1 MRAAV
6 APVVAAFLAALP
18 YLCAAVLAACTH
30 VEIKPP
36 EGPVDFS
43 LVGRILA
50 RSGKDA
56 FTGNLSWRHASTGD
70 EMLISTPTGQG
81 LAQILRQGDAVVLK
95 TAEGREY
102 RAADSESLTERVL
115 GFRLPIEGL
124 AQTVQ
129 GKPSPALES
138 RGWKV
143 EYQEYDAQRRPTRL
157 RLTNAG
163 AEVRLAIHQWN

>member
-1 MRAAV
+1 VRAAV
-6 APVVAAFLAALP
+6 LLAAFLAA
-18 YLCAAVLAACTH
+18 CAQ

-36 EGPVDFS
+36 EGPLEFS
-43 LVGRILA
+43 LAGRIAA
-50 RSGKDA
+50 RSGNES
-56 FTGNLSWRHASTGD
+56 FTGNLTWRHAPSGD
-70 EMLISTPTGQG
+70 ELLISTPTGQG
-81 LAQILRQGDAVVLK
+81 VAQIVRQGDAVLLR
-95 TAEGREY
+95 TSEPREY
-102 RAADSESLTERVL
+102 RAADSEELTERVL

-129 GKPSPALES
+129 GKPSPMLEG

>member
-1 MRAAV
+1 V
-6 APVVAAFLAALP
+6 KIVVLLAAFLAA
-18 YLCAAVLAACTH
+18 CTQI
-30 VEIKPP
+30 EIKPP
-36 EGPVDFS
+36 EGPLEFS
-43 LVGRILA
+43 LAGRIAA
-50 RSGKDA
+50 RSGKES
-56 FTGNLSWRHASTGD
+56 FTGNISWRHARNGD

-81 LAQILRQGDAVVLK
+81 IAQIVRQGDAVLLK
-95 TAEGREY
+95 TSEPREY
-102 RAADSESLTERVL
+102 RAADSEELTERVL

-129 GKPSPALES
+129 GRPSPALEA

-143 EYQEYDAQRRPTRL
+143 EYEEYDAERRPTRL

>member
-1 MRAAV
+1 MRRCV
-6 APVVAAFLAALP
+6 ALLFAAL
-18 YLCAAVLAACTH
+18 LAACTH

-43 LVGRILA
+43 LAGRIAA
-50 RSGKDA
+50 RSGKEA
-56 FTGNLSWRHASTGD
+56 FTGNIAWRHAAGGD
-70 EMLISTPTGQG
+70 ELMISTPTGQG
-81 LAQILRQGDAVVLK
+81 VAQILRQGDAVLLK

-124 AQTVQ
+124 AAWVQ
-129 GKPSPALES
+129 GKPSPVLES
-138 RGWKV
+138 RGWQI
-143 EYQEYDAQRRPTRL
+143 EYQEYDEQKRPTRM

-163 AEVRLAIHQWN
+163 VELRLAISQWN

>member
-1 MRAAV
+1 MKI
-6 APVVAAFLAALP
+6 VVLLAAFLAA
-18 YLCAAVLAACTH
+18 CAQI
-30 VEIKPP
+30 EIKPP
-36 EGPVDFS
+36 EGPLEFS
-43 LVGRILA
+43 LAGRIAA
-50 RSGKDA
+50 RSGKES
-56 FTGNLSWRHASTGD
+56 FTGNISWRHARNGD

-81 LAQILRQGDAVVLK
+81 VAQIVRQGDAVVLK
-95 TAEGREY
+95 TSEPREY
-102 RAADSESLTERVL
+102 RAADSEELTERVL

-124 AQTVQ
+124 AETVQ
-129 GKPSPALES
+129 GRPSPALEA

>member
-1 MRAAV
+1 MK
-6 APVVAAFLAALP
+6 VVVVLLAAFLAA
-18 YLCAAVLAACTH
+18 CAQ
-30 VEIKPP
+30 VELKPP
-36 EGPVDFS
+36 AGPLEFS
-43 LVGRILA
+43 LAGRIAA

-56 FTGNLSWRHASTGD
+56 FTGNIAWRHARDGD
-70 EMLISTPTGQG
+70 EMLITTPTGQG
-81 LAQILRQGDAVVLK
+81 VAQIIRQGDAVVLK
-95 TAEGREY
+95 TSEPREY
-102 RAADSESLTERVL
+102 RAADSEELTQRVL

-124 AQTVQ
+124 AETVQ
-129 GKPSPALES
+129 GKPSPSLEG

>member
-1 MRAAV
+1 MK
-6 APVVAAFLAALP
+6 VVVVLLAAFLAA
-18 YLCAAVLAACTH
+18 CAQ
-30 VEIKPP
+30 VELKPP
-36 EGPVDFS
+36 AGPLEFS
-43 LVGRILA
+43 LAGRIAA

-56 FTGNLSWRHASTGD
+56 FTGNIAWRHARDGD
-70 EMLISTPTGQG
+70 EMLITTPTGQG
-81 LAQILRQGDAVVLK
+81 VAQIIRQGDAVVLK
-95 TAEGREY
+95 TSEPREY
-102 RAADSESLTERVL
+102 RAADSEELTQRVL

-124 AQTVQ
+124 AESVQ
-129 GKPSPALES
+129 GKPSPSLEG